1 MKNKFTGSVG
11 RMIAKMEPKELIQLQ
26 KSQQNF
32 ISNQVGMR
40 TSSPPKRKAVGAG
53 NGSEMRNSETKST
66 GSGNL
71 KSINESSNI
80 QNSSQKNEK
89 QR

>member
-1 MKNKFTGSVG
+1 VKSKFTGSVG
-11 RMIAKMEPKELIQLQ
+11 RMIKKMEPKELIQLQ
-26 KSQQNF
+26 RSQQSF
-32 ISNQVGMR
+32 ISSQVGMK
-40 TSSPPKRKAVGAG
+40 TSSPPKRKAGAG